1 MHFSIKRLA
10 FLMGL
15 SITIAV
21 PLKSLA
27 QVNNFK
33 SVYYQ
38 NQYLYNPAMAGL
50 EKGLTLNFAYRQQF
64 NSVPGSPKM
73 QNLSADYGPGNNV
86 GIGLII
92 NNEKT
97 GLISRTRIMGSYAYH
112 LPVSENS
119 KLHFGLSLGVNN
131 TYLDYGAII
140 GDNGDQ
146 EAEIFNRRPLYIDGD
161 IGIAYTNQNL
171 TIQGAVPNL
180 KTVFFKNNQ
189 NQDIVTNTTIF
200 YTAVSY
206 KIPSESNLTL
216 EPKVAYRG
224 VRGFDHILDAGV
236 KLDMPDYHL
245 NLTGLYHTNKSIT
258 AAVGLDLSGIGLFLA
273 FSSNNSS
280 LNQSSNNNVE
290 LGLRLKLL
298 NNN

>member
-171 TIQGAVPNL
+171 TVQGAVPNL